1 MPIHILTNHIIR
13 NIEKFQ
19 NVEKNLPVEFL
30 FIFNG
35 IREKKINGFSQSKN
49 FSFNKKNNGPGPA
62 RNLGIKKSKANWLL
76 FLDSDTIPSKNIIQK
91 HFEAQKKYKKIPII
105 GGSVT
110 PSFQSKCKSI
120 W

>member
-35 IREKKINGFSQSKN
+35 IREKKLMVFLKVKIF
-49 FSFNKKNNGPGPA
+49 
-62 RNLGIKKSKANWLL
+62 ILL
-76 FLDSDTIPSKNIIQK
+76 KIMDLDPREIL
-91 HFEAQKKYKKIPII
+91 
-105 GGSVT
+105 V
-110 PSFQSKCKSI
+110 
-120 W
+120 